1 MNKDSHVM
9 LTFKEGLP
17 QGEYLLMYKAGFSKE
32 HPERKL
38 TVSLYSNEDVQMTL
52 LDDQAYG

>member
-1 MNKDSHVM
+1 M